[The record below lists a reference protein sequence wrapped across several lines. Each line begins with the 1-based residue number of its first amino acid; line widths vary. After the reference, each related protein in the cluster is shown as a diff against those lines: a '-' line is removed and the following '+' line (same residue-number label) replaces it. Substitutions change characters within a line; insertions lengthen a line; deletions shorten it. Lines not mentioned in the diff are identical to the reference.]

1 LELFWGRHVKLS
13 GLGRQFS
20 DNGGSKPIKSL
31 IPLQIASSCLPRL
44 FRTHP

>member
-20 DNGGSKPIKSL
+20 DIGGSKPIK
-31 IPLQIASSCLPRL
+31 
-44 FRTHP
+44 